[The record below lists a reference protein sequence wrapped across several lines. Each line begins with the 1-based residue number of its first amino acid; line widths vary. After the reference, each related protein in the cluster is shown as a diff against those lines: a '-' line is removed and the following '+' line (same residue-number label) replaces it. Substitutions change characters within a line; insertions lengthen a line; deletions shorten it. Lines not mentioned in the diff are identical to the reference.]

1 MINFSTEQ
9 LSWIVVGALGIGGTG
24 YLTMNDKIDN
34 LNTTVGITNAN
45 LDNTQKHLEQMQN
58 QLLRI
63 ENKIDRKNEK
73 R

>member
-9 LSWIVVGALGIGGTG
+9 LSWIVVGALGLGGTG
-24 YLTMNDKIDN
+24 YMTMNDKIDL
-34 LNTTVGITNAN
+34 LNQKVGITNAN
-45 LDNTQKHLEQMQN
+45 LDNTTKSLEQMQD
-58 QLLRI
+58 QLIRI

>member
-9 LSWIVVGALGIGGTG
+9 LSWIVVGALGLGGTG
-24 YLTMNDKIDN
+24 YMTMNDKIDN

-45 LDNTQKHLEQMQN
+45 LNNTQKHLEQMQD
-58 QLLRI
+58 QLIRI

>member
-24 YLTMNDKIDN
+24 YMTMNEKIDN

-45 LDNTQKHLEQMQN
+45 LNNTQKHLEQMQD
-58 QLLRI
+58 QLIRI

>member
-9 LSWIVVGALGIGGTG
+9 LSWIVIGACAIGGTG
-24 YLTMNDKIDN
+24 YLSMNDKIDN
-34 LNTTVGITNAN
+34 LSTKVSVTNAN
-45 LDNTQKHLEQMQN
+45 LDNTAKHLEQMRD

-63 ENKIDRKNEK
+63 ESKIDSKNEK

>member
-9 LSWIVVGALGIGGTG
+9 LSWIVIGALGIGGTG

-34 LNTTVGITNAN
+34 LSTKVSVTNAN
-45 LDNTQKHLEQMQN
+45 LDNTTKHLEKMQD
-58 QLLRI
+58 QLIRI
-63 ENKIDRKNEK
+63 ENKIDSKSEK